1 MQLQDFLCGQDVA
14 GLAAVLYGQSVNG
27 QDFLELSREDFVQE
41 LRLSPFG
48 ARKLVQTRARFLEQ

>member
-14 GLAAVLYGQSVNG
+14 GLAAELYGQSVNG
-27 QDFLELSREDFVQE
+27 QDFLELSREQE

-48 ARKLVQTRARFLEQ
+48 ARKLVQTRERFLVC